1 MEYDILSLKNLY
13 RLLTV
18 NDYPIYST
26 GVIQKKELHGLT
38 LLKFWQDMLRIEF
51 RKEKYGKVIWRNTG
65 SRNRYLSEICNRSD
79 RLHMYAE
86 YAAELAKAVC
96 TKTMLLQIG
105 QFMDFLE
112 SRKFS

>member
-38 LLKFWQDMLRIEF
+38 LLKF
-51 RKEKYGKVIWRNTG
+51 
-65 SRNRYLSEICNRSD
+65 
-79 RLHMYAE
+79 
-86 YAAELAKAVC
+86 
-96 TKTMLLQIG
+96 
-105 QFMDFLE
+105 
-112 SRKFS
+112 